1 MNSLPFAELDTTM
14 TTARPDHAEMTND
27 DLICAVMGNDNATAT
42 ELELAQRLDAAMT
55 EIGMLTAEQGSTGQ
69 VQH

>member
-1 MNSLPFAELDTTM
+1 MHNLTHAELDTAL
-14 TTARPDHAEMTND
+14 TTTQPDHTAMTND

-42 ELELAQRLDAAMT
+42 ELELAQRLELALN
-55 EIGMLTAEQGSTGQ
+55 EITMLTAERGSVGQ

>member
-1 MNSLPFAELDTTM
+1 MQNLTLADIESIMA
-14 TTARPDHAEMTND
+14 TAHTDHTGMTND

-42 ELELAQRLDAAMT
+42 ELELAQRLESALT
-55 EIGMLTAEQGSTGQ
+55 EISTLTAGQ